1 MKNELTFASK
11 PENINIVEKLVD
23 EISAEFNLSSEIYGN
38 VLVATVEA
46 VNNAIL
52 HGNKMDP
59 KKKVKFSFRI
69 EDKWI
74 TFTVKDEGTGF
85 NFSNIPDPTLPENL
99 EKPHGRGIFLMKH
112 LVDEIHFMNN
122 GSQVEM
128 KFKF

>member
-38 VLVATVEA
+38 ILVATVEA

-59 KKKVKFSFRI
+59 RKMVRFSFSV
-69 EDKWI
+69 ENNCV
-74 TFTVKDEGTGF
+74 TFIIKDEGPGF
-85 NFSNIPDPTLPENL
+85 NYNRIPDPTLPENI

-112 LVDEIHFMNN
+112 LVDDINFLNN
-122 GSQVEM
+122 GAEVEL

>member
-23 EISAEFNLSSEIYGN
+23 EISAEYNLSSEIYGN

-59 KKKVKFSFRI
+59 KKKVKFSFQMK
-69 EDKWI
+69 DKWL
-74 TFTVKDEGTGF
+74 TFIVKDEGSGF
-85 NFSNIPDPTLPENL
+85 NYQSIPDPTLPENL

-112 LVDEIHFMNN
+112 LVDEIRFLND
-122 GSQVEM
+122 GSEVEL
-128 KFKF
+128 KFRY